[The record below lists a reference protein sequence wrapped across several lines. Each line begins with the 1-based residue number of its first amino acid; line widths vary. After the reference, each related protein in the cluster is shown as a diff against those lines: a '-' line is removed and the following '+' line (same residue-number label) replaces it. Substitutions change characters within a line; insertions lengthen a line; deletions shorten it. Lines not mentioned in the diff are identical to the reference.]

1 MIYLETQDQ
10 NIQDQGNGYK
20 DSIKESLRTLVFDKL
35 HEVYGNDYMKQ
46 LAMFKH
52 DCEGK
57 IIKAYKDNI
66 DFNLEDYDWK
76 EWLEIV
82 DYKSIIE
89 KNFSNDVFA
98 ETFGIPL
105 SDKATSKKEKLSWL
119 SLIEPQKGKKKTP
132 MTRSDVNKLWIIL
145 DHLNNFKSTEG

>member
-10 NIQDQGNGYK
+10 NIQDQGNGHK
-20 DSIKESLRTLVFDKL
+20 DSIIEILRTLVFDKL

-57 IIKAYKDNI
+57 IIKAYKDNP

-76 EWLEIV
+76 EWLEIT

-119 SLIEPQKGKKKTP
+119 SLIEPQKGKKKMP
-132 MTRSDVNKLWIIL
+132 MTKSDVNKLWMIL
-145 DHLNNFKSTEG
+145 DHLNNFKSTED

>member
-1 MIYLETQDQ
+1 
-10 NIQDQGNGYK
+10 
-20 DSIKESLRTLVFDKL
+20 
-35 HEVYGNDYMKQ
+35 MKQ

-57 IIKAYKDNI
+57 IIKAYKDNP

-76 EWLEIV
+76 EWLEIT

-119 SLIEPQKGKKKTP
+119 SLIEPQKGKKKMP
-132 MTRSDVNKLWIIL
+132 MTKSDVNKLWMIL
-145 DHLNNFKSTEG
+145 DHLNNFKSTED